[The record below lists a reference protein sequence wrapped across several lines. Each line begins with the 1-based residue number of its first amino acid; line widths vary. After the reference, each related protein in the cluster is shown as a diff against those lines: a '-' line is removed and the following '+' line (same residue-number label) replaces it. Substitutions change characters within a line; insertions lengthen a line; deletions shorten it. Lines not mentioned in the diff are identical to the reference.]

1 MNQYVLLT
9 LALLPPIAIL
19 WFLLEN
25 DLKERNNSLV
35 YKLFIVGAFLAVPIY
50 YSETFLINNILKS
63 NPFTISF
70 LVASLIEEGA
80 KFLVFIAIIAFICYQ
95 LTEVVLT
102 FHHSDYEKIKFSGE
116 EDFLRPG
123 GGKIYN

>member
-80 KFLVFIAIIAFICYQ
+80 KFLVFI
-95 LTEVVLT
+95 
-102 FHHSDYEKIKFSGE
+102 
-116 EDFLRPG
+116 
-123 GGKIYN
+123 